1 MHPRN
6 IPCSLEISQA
16 GRHPRDYKYVCPHDP
31 HAHDPH
37 DPEIT
42 QAGRQPDRADKS
54 LGSRH
59 IQCAYYL
66 ESLQIL
72 KSGRHDGACLLL
84 LSAVSIP
91 VITNMCV
98 PIIHHNPHNP
108 LLENVAICVTPS
120 GFRLPAETHHW
131 GWHPRLLHAT
141 PPAFRSAP
149 ADVPFVGCVNVGHS
163 REKYQARTVVPSALQ
178 PLQDSRCT
186 AHGMCLLP

>member
-1 MHPRN
+1 MRLRLLVLSPGRAEWN
-6 IPCSLEISQA
+6 SQGCNPWLLANQKSKPWRGDRDA
-16 GRHPRDYKYVCPHDP
+16 GV
-31 HAHDPH
+31 
-37 DPEIT
+37 
-42 QAGRQPDRADKS
+42 
-54 LGSRH
+54 
-59 IQCAYYL
+59 
-66 ESLQIL
+66 
-72 KSGRHDGACLLL
+72 
-84 LSAVSIP
+84 
-91 VITNMCV
+91 
-98 PIIHHNPHNP
+98 
-108 LLENVAICVTPS
+108 LENVAICVTPS